1 MIFLLCIAYL
11 NVRED
16 KDSGGKVHVGGWV
29 DAAHFLEYCSLF
41 AGKLLE
47 VFPDWFETIVDIIFV
62 SVSS

>member
-1 MIFLLCIAYL
+1 MIFLLCIAHL

-16 KDSGGKVHVGGWV
+16 KDAGWKEHIGGRV
-29 DAAHFLEYCSLF
+29 DASYFFEYFSFF

-47 VFPDWFETIVDIIFV
+47 VFPDWFEAIVDIIFV